1 MNKNDIGKTVGISG
15 AVAVIITIV
24 CQMFHT
30 GGVP

>member
-1 MNKNDIGKTVGISG
+1 MNKNNIGKSAGIGG

-24 CQMFHT
+24 CQLFHA

>member
-1 MNKNDIGKTVGISG
+1 MNKNDIGKTAGISG

-24 CQMFHT
+24 CQMFHA

>member
-1 MNKNDIGKTVGISG
+1 MNKNDIGKTAGISG
-15 AVAVIITIV
+15 AVAVIITVV

>member
-1 MNKNDIGKTVGISG
+1 MNKNDIGKTAGISG

-24 CQMFHT
+24 CQIFHA